1 MYYLVGQYMR
11 KGSKKDNRL
20 EFTISI
26 RISKEE
32 KEKID
37 YMKSKYFNIS
47 KYFRDVI
54 NTAYTQMEKK

>member
-1 MYYLVGQYMR
+1 MK

-54 NTAYTQMEKK
+54 STAYTQMEKK